1 MILLAT
7 AAGTFSAGWF
17 VVVAAALVILV
28 VCYAAMLVAIPIQRL
43 LGITGLAVV
52 SRVVGVLL
60 AALAIQFLIDG
71 IKTSGLMG

>member
-1 MILLAT
+1 M
-7 AAGTFSAGWF
+7 
-17 VVVAAALVILV
+17 
-28 VCYAAMLVAIPIQRL
+28 L

-71 IKTSGLMG
+71 IRASAIFGGG